1 MKLRKQVRVLGCKE
15 TYYKIENNCRI
26 MICLLED
33 CLSKKYFDKLWYFV
47 ISHNSRI
54 FSYNS
59 NLDQIMFKSKEE
71 CLLAAENKLNEFI
84 QADFSKKLANVY
96 TAIYK

>member
-26 MICLLED
+26 TICLLED
-33 CLSKKYFDKLWYFV
+33 CSSKKYFDKLWYFV
-47 ISHNSRI
+47 ISNNSRI

-59 NLDQIMFKSKEE
+59 SLDQIMFKSKEE

-84 QADFSKKLANVY
+84 ESGFSIKHDNVH

>member
-1 MKLRKQVRVLGCKE
+1 MKLRKQVRVWGCKE

-33 CLSKKYFDKLWYFV
+33 CLSKNFDKLWYFV

-84 QADFSKKLANVY
+84 QSGFSKKLANVY